1 MQCNYSQKI
10 SFICNN
16 EADYFLDKLNVV
28 GVGRGY
34 KIKNGFKT
42 CQECII
48 VFVCKK
54 LPSYCLC
61 QNDLIPTLYK
71 GIPTDVV
78 ESGNFRFQSLTGR
91 VRPAPG
97 GYSIGST
104 VIRNTASIG
113 CLVRDSKGEYILTC
127 NHAIINEILE
137 EGANVMQPSLEDG
150 GRAPE
155 DIIGKVYKFI
165 KLGKSNV
172 FLKTVNYVDVS
183 LISISNR
190 RFVTPIIYYVG
201 IPTGHGEAFLNQNV
215 IKVGRTSEETIGQ
228 VNALDVTIKI
238 PFGEK
243 NFKFAEQIT
252 TTKMTENGDSGSV
265 LLNQNKEVLGLTV
278 GGTESISVYSKIDTI
293 LRFLNV
299 NIVTR

>member
-1 MQCNYSQKI
+1 MLCNFSQTI
-10 SFICNN
+10 SSICNN

-137 EGANVMQPSLEDG
+137 EGANVMQPSLEDN

-165 KLGKSNV
+165 KLGKSNA
-172 FLKTVNYVDVS
+172 FLKIVNYVDVA

-190 RFVTPIIYYVG
+190 SFITPIIYYVG
-201 IPTGHGEAFLNQNV
+201 IPIGHGQAYLNQNV
-215 IKVGRTSEETIGQ
+215 IKVGRTTEETIGQ
-228 VNALDVTIKI
+228 VTALDVTIKI

-243 NFKFAEQIT
+243 NFKFAEQII
-252 TTKMTENGDSGSV
+252 TTKMTEYGDSGSV
-265 LLNQNKEVLGLTV
+265 LLNENKEVLGLTV
-278 GGTESISVYSKIDTI
+278 GGTDSLSVYSRIDTI

-299 NIVTR
+299 NIVTN